1 MITTSL
7 MLMLSLHSHSPF
19 GLLLLLM
26 RFIVFWVW
34 KFVVWR
40 VLYLQTKCLLK
51 SIFWQF
57 LNLPV
62 FLMELNRL
70 RSEPF
75 SRFYDVESQFNL
87 SLETMPGVTFQE
99 GKEPHLTGK
108 RLSVRKFS
116 YKGVFALFKYDLN
129 NEKNTYWKW
138 MRLFP

>member
-1 MITTSL
+1 MITTPL
-7 MLMLSLHSHSPF
+7 VLMLSLHFNSPF
-19 GLLLLLM
+19 GFFLM
-26 RFIVFWVW
+26 PFIVFWVW

-51 SIFWQF
+51 SIFRQF

-75 SRFYDVESQFNL
+75 SRFYDFESQFSLN
-87 SLETMPGVTFQE
+87 LETVPGVTLQE
-99 GKEPHLTGK
+99 AEEPHLTGK

-116 YKGVFALFKYDLN
+116 YKGVFALFKNDLN
-129 NEKNTYWKW
+129 NKKITYWKW